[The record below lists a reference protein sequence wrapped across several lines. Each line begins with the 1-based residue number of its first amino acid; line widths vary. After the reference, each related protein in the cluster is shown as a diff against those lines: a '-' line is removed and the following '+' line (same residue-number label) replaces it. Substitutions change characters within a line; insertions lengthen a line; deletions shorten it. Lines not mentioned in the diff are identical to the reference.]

1 TIDHRIGS
9 RFTLLQLATPVAHVH
24 VWGIPGTYP
33 LTTGG
38 AQSEVTPAMPRRSP
52 PGPIRMSGPP
62 LSPPSAISLDPLGT
76 TVMKLSSTDDGV
88 NCALRYSPSPKA
100 GFADA
105 GSLPLAYTDI
115 PRPYFAIVWVT
126 SIDPTTKSWTSAGPR
141 SPRPRNSRATSR

>member
-1 TIDHRIGS
+1 TPGPHAHGGGIRGS
-9 RFTLLQLATPVAHVH
+9 YRWRAGAANREGTRATPSRPPPRPI
-24 VWGIPGTYP
+24 G
-33 LTTGG
+33 L
-38 AQSEVTPAMPRRSP
+38 PA
-52 PGPIRMSGPP
+52 PP

-105 GSLPLAYTDI
+105 GSLPLAYADI

-126 SIDPTTKSWTSAGPR
+126 SLDPTTKSWTSARPR
-141 SPRPRNSRATSR
+141 SPRPRN